1 MHFSTQ
7 PWYPPLREIA
17 RQLNGHGIPY
27 HVVGGV
33 ALALHGVPIRTAD
46 IDVET
51 DRAGAY
57 FVHEVFPDQVALPVA
72 WRESECYRSHFGCL
86 DFGGVQVEIM
96 GQIERRNGSEW
107 VSTAVCTTAT
117 IDLDGVPVRVPWL
130 EEEVLANI
138 RRGRMER
145 AGQCL
150 KYCDPERM
158 LQLIRGLV
166 PTHVV

>member
-17 RQLNGHGIPY
+17 DQLNSHGIPY
-27 HVVGGV
+27 RIVGGV
-33 ALALHGVPIRTAD
+33 ALVLHGVPIRTTD

-51 DRAGAY
+51 DQAGAY
-57 FVHEVFPDQVALPVA
+57 SVQELFPDRVVLPVD
-72 WRESECYRSHFGCL
+72 WRESESYRSHFGRL

-96 GQIERRNGSEW
+96 GQIERRDGSKW
-107 VSTAVCTTAT
+107 VNTAVCTTAT

-145 AGQCL
+145 ASQCM
-150 KYCDPERM
+150 KYCNAEQM
-158 LQLIRGLV
+158 VQLIRGRV